1 MNGTVPVV
9 DINKFRDEIEVDN
22 DTLKELYKIFIEELN
37 QQKNLMR
44 VQIESMELE
53 ELKKTIHNIK
63 GISGNYKALK
73 VWDLSSKVYDEL
85 RDGEKNESDLNNSI
99 KKIENSIEDTI
110 DEINRI
116 LWRNSNAV

>member
-85 RDGEKNESDLNNSI
+85 RDGGKNESDLNNSI